1 MEIHIYHTFIKPNI
15 KLGTGVILG
24 YAVCGRG
31 WSDVRRIP
39 CKNRATAEWL
49 LRQAEKRVA
58 ERRLSTNDLEG

>member
-1 MEIHIYHTFIKPNI
+1 MEILIRYTFIKPNL
-15 KLGTGVILG
+15 KLGDGVILG

-31 WSDVRRIP
+31 WSNINRIP

-58 ERRLSTNDLEG
+58 ERRLSTNDMEG